1 MKKNMLII
9 ALAIMCCISVWV
21 NFIQAAKVADL
32 EAQNN
37 TMRMEIKNI
46 NSQVSQA
53 LTELKSLN
61 NTLK

>member
-9 ALAIMCCISVWV
+9 GLAIMCCISVWV
-21 NFIQAAKVADL
+21 NFIQAAKISDL
-32 EAQNN
+32 ENQNDM
-37 TMRMEIKNI
+37 MRMEIKNI

-61 NTLK
+61 SILK

>member
-21 NFIQAAKVADL
+21 NFIQAAKISDL
-32 EAQNN
+32 ENQNDM
-37 TMRMEIKNI
+37 MRMEIKNI

-61 NTLK
+61 STLK